1 MKEIKPNTEFE
12 QLFWDCFFACLLA
25 IFIIAVVMVIIIA
38 RDNYKY
44 KKDRPFRKPN
54 KM

>member
-1 MKEIKPNTEFE
+1 MKEIRSSAQFE
-12 QLFWDCFFACLLA
+12 ELFWDCFFAGLMA

-44 KKDRPFRKPN
+44 KKDRPFKKPK